1 MEFTDD
7 VKNYRFNTAIAKL
20 REMVNNILKKKLGK
34 NLHNYCWSIF
44 LRLISIITPHF
55 SDELAQ
61 TGGYKESLINLKWP
75 DYDKSSVN
83 SESVNIVIQINGK
96 KKNLINVPS
105 NLEKESLL
113 KIINESED
121 IPSSNYVNAK
131 KVIFIK
137 NKIINFVI

>member
-1 MEFTDD
+1 MHSNE
-7 VKNYRFNTAIAKL
+7 NIAQFSWPNFDKA
-20 REMVNNILKKKLGK
+20 
-34 NLHNYCWSIF
+34 NLTNPTY
-44 LRLISIITPHF
+44 
-55 SDELAQ
+55 EL
-61 TGGYKESLINLKWP
+61 
-75 DYDKSSVN
+75 V
-83 SESVNIVIQINGK
+83 VQINGK

-121 IPSSNYVNAK
+121 IPSSYYTNAK

>member
-1 MEFTDD
+1 MANHAF
-7 VKNYRFNTAIAKL
+7 
-20 REMVNNILKKKLGK
+20 KKRMSRDLF
-34 NLHNYCWSIF
+34 NYCWSIF

-83 SESVNIVIQINGK
+83 SERLNIVIQINGK

-131 KVIFIK
+131 K
-137 NKIINFVI
+137 